1 MTPNLRIFNHVRQND
16 KIETVFCLF
25 LRIIHNK
32 TVMYTTLKRNSTV
45 LVLILCTQSDFSE
58 TYHPFWTDTFTS
70 RSLLS

>member
-32 TVMYTTLKRNSTV
+32 TVLFTTLKRNSTV
-45 LVLILCTQSDFSE
+45 LVWILCTQSDF
-58 TYHPFWTDTFTS
+58 
-70 RSLLS
+70 